1 MSDTTDMD
9 EHSSHSSLRSSVV
22 RCAACNNDP
31 ENANRIKELE
41 NEVRML
47 EDKAVAAADKIA
59 DYEEELRLLK
69 SQGMRSDTPIDVESL
84 PVPDRPD
91 MGRRPSAPE
100 FLTHKSSTSRFSFL
114 HSKKPLPSPPSSSH
128 GMIADLEAALAR
140 ETMMREAAEKKA
152 TDVENEIEDV
162 TATLF
167 EQANEM
173 VATERREKAEL
184 EQRLLK
190 LESWGKDRGGRLDRL
205 EAAIERLER
214 VKALLT
220 P

>member
-1 MSDTTDMD
+1 
-9 EHSSHSSLRSSVV
+9 
-22 RCAACNNDP
+22 
-31 ENANRIKELE
+31 
-41 NEVRML
+41 
-47 EDKAVAAADKIA
+47 
-59 DYEEELRLLK
+59 
-69 SQGMRSDTPIDVESL
+69 
-84 PVPDRPD
+84 
-91 MGRRPSAPE
+91 
-100 FLTHKSSTSRFSFL
+100 
-114 HSKKPLPSPPSSSH
+114 
-128 GMIADLEAALAR
+128 
-140 ETMMREAAEKKA
+140 MMREAAEKKA